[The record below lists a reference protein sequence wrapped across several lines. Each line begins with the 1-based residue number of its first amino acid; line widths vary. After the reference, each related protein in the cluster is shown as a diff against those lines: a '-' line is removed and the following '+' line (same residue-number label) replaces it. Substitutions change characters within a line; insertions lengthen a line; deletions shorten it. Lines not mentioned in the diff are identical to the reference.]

1 MRAAARAL
9 LAVALLATA
18 CADAAQREAALESA
32 PPETA
37 SASDAWAEDP
47 QLLLLDAM
55 QTGPRAVVDLL
66 FAWDTAGLRREPAFA
81 AALGQLWC
89 FQPDAGCAGQE
100 TGWDFVI
107 AVRGFQVEA
116 EHTGGDSARFV
127 VVFDEIGVI
136 WPDGMEEPEPAPP
149 QAISLRLIDGLWRVV
164 GRESEL
170 APHLS
175 VDAIAR
181 YYRGVHPDSSV
192 IVRWLHARE

>member
-1 MRAAARAL
+1 MRAATAL
-9 LAVALLATA
+9 VAAALLATA
-18 CADAAQREAALESA
+18 CADAAPRPAALESV
-32 PPETA
+32 PPD
-37 SASDAWAEDP
+37 SAATSWAEDP

-55 QTGPRAVVDLL
+55 QTGPRAVIDLL
-66 FAWDTAGLRREPAFA
+66 LAWDTAGLRREPAFA
-81 AALGQLWC
+81 AALAQLWC
-89 FQPDAGCAGQE
+89 FQRDAGCAGQE

-107 AVRGFQVEA
+107 AVRGYQVEQ
-116 EHTGGDSARFV
+116 EHTGADSARFV

-136 WPDGMEEPEPAPP
+136 WPDGMEAPEPAQP
-149 QAISLRLIDGLWRVV
+149 QGISLRLVDGLWRVV

-181 YYRGVHPDSSV
+181 QYRGVHPDSAV